1 MKKQTR
7 RLRRRKTMNT
17 ILEFLEKILNWFVE
31 SGLAEKTADALARI
45 ITFDGVELDRLMWEW
60 INTIF
65 GGAI

>member
-1 MKKQTR
+1 
-7 RLRRRKTMNT
+7 MNT

-31 SGLAEKTADALARI
+31 SGLAEKTADTLARI

>member
-1 MKKQTR
+1 MR
-7 RLRRRKTMNT
+7 MNT
-17 ILEFLEKILNWFVE
+17 ILEFLEKLLNWFVE

-65 GGAI
+65 GGTI